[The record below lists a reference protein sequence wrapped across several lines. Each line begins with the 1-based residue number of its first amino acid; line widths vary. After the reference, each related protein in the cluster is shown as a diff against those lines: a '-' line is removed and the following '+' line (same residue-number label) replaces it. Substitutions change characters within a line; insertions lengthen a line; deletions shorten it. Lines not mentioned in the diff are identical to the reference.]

1 MERFKEMGE
10 IVAGRESLKDD
21 NLLAGREG
29 EGQEDQQV
37 GGDPGTQRG
46 R

>member
-1 MERFKEMGE
+1 MERFEEMRE

-29 EGQEDQQV
+29 EE
-37 GGDPGTQRG
+37 
-46 R
+46 